1 MHASN
6 AAWLSQRYSCLLF
19 PLGEQAFDFEC
30 LSGWSWLI
38 DAALQLIHYRAEA
51 QHLEVQVRQVKEKFG
66 ALRIYHHGGD
76 ACTDAIC
83 DIIER
88 VSENVCEVCGGAGIN
103 LPAHKWL
110 STRCEA
116 HRAAVLDA
124 SLSTSRAGY
133 HGHGLAMSICQIVN
147 FFGEPRLAVQW
158 CQTPMMALHGVRPCE
173 LLGTLSGRVEIT
185 TLLGRLSYGTL
196 P

>member
-1 MHASN
+1 MHPSN
-6 AAWLSQRYSCLLF
+6 AAWLSQRYSSLLV
-19 PLGEQAFDFEC
+19 PRGDETFDFEC
-30 LSGWSWLI
+30 LSGWAWLI
-38 DAALQLIHYRAEA
+38 DAALLLLYSCAEA
-51 QHLEVQVRQVKEKFG
+51 QHLELQVTQVKEKFG

-83 DIIER
+83 DITEQI
-88 VSENVCEVCGGAGIN
+88 SENVCEVCGGAGIN
-103 LPAHKWL
+103 LPTHQWL

-116 HRAAVLDA
+116 HRAAVLDV
-124 SLSTSRAGY
+124 SRSTSRAGY

-158 CQTPMMALHGVRPCE
+158 CQTPVMALHGSRPCE
-173 LLGTLSGRVEIT
+173 LLGTFSGRAEII
-185 TLLGRLSYGTL
+185 TLIGRLSHGAL